1 MNNLKDQLTDEFSQ
15 RYVLINEVGKGAFGS
30 VYRAIDSKQQRIL
43 WKLMGGENQ
52 NQPMDHH
59 NYVMKHPFF

>member
-43 WKLMGGENQ
+43 WKLMGG
-52 NQPMDHH
+52 D
-59 NYVMKHPFF
+59 V